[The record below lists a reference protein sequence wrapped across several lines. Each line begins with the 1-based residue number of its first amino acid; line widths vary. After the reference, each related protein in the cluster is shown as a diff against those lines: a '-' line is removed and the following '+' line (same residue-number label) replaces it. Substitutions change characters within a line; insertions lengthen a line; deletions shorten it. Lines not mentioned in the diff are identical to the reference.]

1 MLGKLLKNELKSYR
15 FSFGIIFL
23 TAFLVTLFMKF
34 TSMLP
39 YQRDV
44 REVIQVFTAYGYYYI
59 IMIANVAALVL
70 AVVQF
75 YSTMVGDRGYLTWTL
90 PASSV
95 THIWVKLIGATLM
108 RILAGVVTVVLMLFF
123 YSGRY
128 WVFYSEITSDM
139 GFSGSG
145 NFIVE
150 IFRAAFWDLFGG
162 FEAKYILTIFIVLLI
177 VLFSLIL
184 PMLLLYMCIAIGQL
198 FGKWRILASVGCY
211 FGIMILLQ
219 ILMVVGMVVLAV
231 GSTGITDTVQFTYIS
246 DYAAVN
252 LVLVFILLV
261 EAAGAAV
268 LFAVTN
274 WIFKKHLNLE

>member
-23 TAFLVTLFMKF
+23 TAFLVTLFMKL

-39 YQRDV
+39 YQKDV
-44 REVIQVFTAYGYYYI
+44 REIIQVFTAYGYYYI

-70 AVVQF
+70 TVVQF

-90 PASSV
+90 PASSG

-128 WVFYSEITSDM
+128 WVFYSEIASDM
-139 GFSGSG
+139 GFYGSG
-145 NFIVE
+145 NFIFD
-150 IFRAAFWDLFGG
+150 IFRAAFQDLFGG

-184 PMLLLYMCIAIGQL
+184 PMLLFYMCIAIGQL

-219 ILMVVGMVVLAV
+219 ILMVVGMIVLAV
-231 GSTGITDTVQFTYIS
+231 CSAESTNTVQFAYIS

-252 LVLVFILLV
+252 LVLMFILLI